1 MTITLD
7 GTLGVTTPAE
17 TITGTL
23 AVTGITTVAAGS
35 AAAPSIVSTTGT
47 ADTGQ
52 FFPAADTIAYST
64 AGTERMRIDSSG
76 NVGLGTSSPRFVSGY
91 TSLGVNGTSG
101 GLIDIFSNG
110 TRIGAYAGDGAG
122 IVVGSI
128 TSIPLS
134 FVTTNTE
141 RMRITSGGNL
151 GLGTTSPATN
161 PVITV
166 QATGSGPQGGMR
178 LLSNQTESNGANYE
192 AYGRRSDAN
201 GGAGFAPGVLL
212 ARVNTAPAAITSN
225 MTLGRVG
232 FGGSYDGT
240 DANVVYGAQIAGV
253 SSGTYSASSAATD
266 IAFYTTPSGTA
277 GVPTVG
283 SSAAAGTERM
293 RIDSS
298 GNVFMGTTTQVDG
311 ARLSLYG
318 GSLAGLGFAT
328 SQNATTVNMAIDSLG
343 GLTTRKSGAD
353 FWHFGRSSS
362 ANCVSSGGS
371 WVNSSDERLK
381 ENIVTLPDAL
391 NKVCSLRGVSF
402 NRISSGQPEIGL
414 IAQEVQQVYPDVVE
428 VGDYLGLNYGA
439 LVGALVEAIKDLK
452 TITETLTAR
461 ITALE
466 TE

>member
-35 AAAPSIVSTTGT
+35 AALPSIISTTGT
-47 ADTGQ
+47 ADTGE
-52 FFPAADTIAYST
+52 FFPAADTIAWST

-76 NVGLGTSSPRFVSGY
+76 NVGIGNTPDALNKLEVTGRIRTTGAVAAVIINARTGDGAYAFYDPDGNGLQLDVAGTSS
-91 TSLGVNGTSG
+91 L
-101 GLIDIFSNG
+101 
-110 TRIGAYAGDGAG
+110 
-122 IVVGSI
+122 
-128 TSIPLS
+128 
-134 FVTTNTE
+134 
-141 RMRITSGGNL
+141 
-151 GLGTTSPATN
+151 
-161 PVITV
+161 
-166 QATGSGPQGGMR
+166 
-178 LLSNQTESNGANYE
+178 
-192 AYGRRSDAN
+192 
-201 GGAGFAPGVLL
+201 
-212 ARVNTAPAAITSN
+212 
-225 MTLGRVG
+225 
-232 FGGSYDGT
+232 
-240 DANVVYGAQIAGV
+240 
-253 SSGTYSASSAATD
+253 
-266 IAFYTTPSGTA
+266 SGTA
-277 GVPTVG
+277 ITVKKSNGYVGIATTAPSAVLEIAHNGG
-283 SSAAAGTERM
+283 STYGTALQIKTTSGTDGPRAAFEYYNGGTPKRWNVGIRNSSTTFGIFEDGYVGGFGTERLTVLAGGDVG
-293 RIDSS
+293 I
-298 GNVFMGTTTQVDG
+298 GTTTQVDS
-311 ARLSLYG
+311 AKLSLYG
-318 GSLAGLGFAT
+318 GSLGGLGFAT
-328 SQNATTVNMAIDSLG
+328 SQNGTTVNMAIDSLSG
-343 GLTTRKSGAD
+343 FTTRKSGAD
-353 FWHFGRSSS
+353 FWYFGRSGS

-414 IAQEVQQVYPDVVE
+414 IAQEVQEVYPDVVE